1 MTPDCSC
8 GRGTYRPERS
18 SYSGRLMAARCSG
31 CNKVTG
37 RCSCEYDAHGEPQS
51 NRDLPPRTSAGR
63 TLLAHGRAMYRSS
76 WAAIDMGSLVRAI
89 EREAALAQPEPLD
102 VERLAEAFFI
112 WAGWSED
119 GQYAA
124 VKHVEARDAAEAIAA
139 EYRKAVR

>member
-1 MTPDCSC
+1 MTSSPDCSC

-89 EREAALAQPEPLD
+89 ERDAALAQPEPLD
-102 VERLAEAFFI
+102 AARLAKAIDDVDGMGGGYYTSMDLAF
-112 WAGWSED
+112 ALAARLSETP
-119 GQYAA
+119 
-124 VKHVEARDAAEAIAA
+124 R
-139 EYRKAVR
+139 